1 MSYLTNNVIDERNFL
16 WTCWQLVTCLLDE
29 FNLLLILRE
38 RQLFYK
44 EYENCSIFI
53 VMYDW
58 KE

>member
-38 RQLFYK
+38 RQYK